1 MAQEKI
7 ADIITKRFGNS
18 LACFLKLGDPERKFP
33 ANLQLSKA
41 WSRLSLDEQRR
52 LYLYLLYRKWRG
64 EGFYGTPYEIV
75 TNCHPYPTN
84 WNGKAMIERL
94 MKESKL
100 VHANYNGTNG
110 IFTADEARIWQ
121 MNDVR
126 PLNYN

>member
-1 MAQEKI
+1 METLN
-7 ADIITKRFGNS
+7 DIITKRFSKS
-18 LACFLKLGDPERKFP
+18 LVCLLKVVDPERKYKVDAVL
-33 ANLQLSKA
+33 ANA
-41 WSRLSLDEQRR
+41 WDRLSLDDQRR

-100 VHANYNGTNG
+100 VHAKYNGTNG
-110 IFTADEARIWQ
+110 IFTADEARVWE
-121 MNDVR
+121 MTDVR
-126 PLNYN
+126 PFEVLK

>member
-1 MAQEKI
+1 METLN
-7 ADIITKRFGNS
+7 DIITKRFSKS
-18 LACFLKLGDPERKFP
+18 LVCLLKVVDPDRKYKVDAVL
-33 ANLQLSKA
+33 ANA
-41 WSRLSLDEQRR
+41 WDRLSLDYQRR

-100 VHANYNGTNG
+100 VHAKYNGTNG
-110 IFTADEARIWQ
+110 IFTADEARVWE
-121 MNDVR
+121 MTDVR
-126 PLNYN
+126 PFEVLK